1 MSRIQSSSR
10 DVQIT
15 VSLSKLTASRRNPR
29 RVKPERDAHRRLVAS
44 IRAHGLLA
52 PLVVQADESNPGNFR
67 IIAGNRRL
75 AALREAYK
83 DAAKSPKVPCI
94 LRAVDEETADALAL
108 AENFVREPMHPLD
121 EAEAFAKLA
130 QDEAKRVESIA
141 AEFGVSQP
149 YVRLCVQPHKR
160 TYEASLLMWPR
171 ASDGS
176 VRLWPFAH
184 PTRCYTAVFARDFL
198 GTSAVRPT
206 NAIALVRRYSQHKQL
221 ILSRLFAESSGPN
234 RSDLSHDVRA
244 ICHPFQAFAATS
256 PRPHAG

>member
-83 DAAKSPKVPCI
+83 DAAKPPKVPCI

-130 QDEAKRVESIA
+130 QDEAKSVESIA

-149 YVRLCVQPHKR
+149 YVRLC
-160 TYEASLLMWPR
+160 
-171 ASDGS
+171 G
-176 VRLWPFAH
+176 
-184 PTRCYTAVFARDFL
+184 
-198 GTSAVRPT
+198 
-206 NAIALVRRYSQHKQL
+206 
-221 ILSRLFAESSGPN
+221 
-234 RSDLSHDVRA
+234 
-244 ICHPFQAFAATS
+244 
-256 PRPHAG
+256 

>member
-1 MSRIQSSSR
+1 MSQSSSR
-10 DVQIT
+10 DLQIT
-15 VSLSKLTASRRNPR
+15 VPLSKLTASRRNPR

-52 PLVVQADESNPGNFR
+52 PLVVQADDSNPGNFR

-83 DAAKSPKVPCI
+83 DAAQGGKPPKVPCI

-149 YVRLCVQPHKR
+149 YVRLCV
-160 TYEASLLMWPR
+160 
-171 ASDGS
+171 
-176 VRLWPFAH
+176 
-184 PTRCYTAVFARDFL
+184 
-198 GTSAVRPT
+198 
-206 NAIALVRRYSQHKQL
+206 
-221 ILSRLFAESSGPN
+221 
-234 RSDLSHDVRA
+234 
-244 ICHPFQAFAATS
+244 
-256 PRPHAG
+256 

>member
-83 DAAKSPKVPCI
+83 DAANPPKVPCI

-130 QDEAKRVESIA
+130 QDEAKSVESIA

-149 YVRLCVQPHKR
+149 YVRLC
-160 TYEASLLMWPR
+160 
-171 ASDGS
+171 G
-176 VRLWPFAH
+176 
-184 PTRCYTAVFARDFL
+184 
-198 GTSAVRPT
+198 
-206 NAIALVRRYSQHKQL
+206 
-221 ILSRLFAESSGPN
+221 
-234 RSDLSHDVRA
+234 
-244 ICHPFQAFAATS
+244 
-256 PRPHAG
+256 